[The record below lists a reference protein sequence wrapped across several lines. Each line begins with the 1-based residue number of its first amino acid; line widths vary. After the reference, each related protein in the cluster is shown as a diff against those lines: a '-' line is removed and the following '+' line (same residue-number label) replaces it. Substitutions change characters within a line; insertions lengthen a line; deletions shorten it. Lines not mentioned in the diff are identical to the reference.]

1 MEASLVAERIGKLRS
16 LMQSKG
22 VDAVIIP
29 QTDPHQSEYLAD
41 HWQVRRWYSGFTGSA
56 GTLVVTGDK
65 AYLWVDSRYFIQ
77 GANQTAGTEIELMKM
92 AMPGTP
98 GIYEYLAGALK
109 PGMTV
114 GVDGMLFS
122 VSEYNKMCDE
132 LKGAGLKVDTGF
144 DPVEGVWNDRP
155 ELPDAPVI
163 IHDERYA
170 GCSAGDKLEELRRFM
185 AEHKADAMLVSALDE
200 IAWMLNI
207 RSRDVRCNPVVTA
220 YVLVTKNGGVLFVN
234 EAKVTDQVKGYLD
247 ALNISVQPYR
257 KLQEYLKGSG
267 HPVVAIDKGTTS
279 ARVIEI
285 LGERA
290 LVVTSPIPV
299 AKARKNAIQVA
310 GIREAMR
317 RDGVA
322 LVYAFK
328 EIERA
333 VKAGE
338 VITEVGI
345 SEILK
350 EYRSRQE
357 LFFDESFDTIA
368 GYGPHGAIVHY
379 SATPETDIPVE
390 SDNLLLIDSGA
401 QYLDGTTDI
410 TRTII
415 IGEPTSEQKKHF
427 TLVLKGNIDLAMA
440 IFPAGT
446 RGTQLDV
453 LAHLPL
459 WMHGLNYLH
468 GTGHGVG
475 HFLNVHE
482 GPHSIRTNEMPTPLE
497 AGMLVTDEPG
507 LYLEGRYGIRCE
519 NTLVVLP
526 AMSTEAGDFLRF
538 ESVTLFPFDRKLVDT
553 EVLDDKELKWLNDYH
568 KRVYDS
574 LAPYLDKESVKW
586 LAAAT
591 APINKG

>member
-1 MEASLVAERIGKLRS
+1 METSLVAERIGKLRS
-16 LMQSKG
+16 LMISKG

-56 GTLVVTGDK
+56 GTLVVTKDK
-65 AYLWVDSRYFIQ
+65 ALLWIDSRYFIQ

-98 GIYEYLAGALK
+98 GIYEYLVGALK
-109 PGMTV
+109 PGATV

-122 VSEYNKMCDE
+122 VGEYNKMSEE
-132 LKGAGLKVDTGF
+132 LHEGGLKIDTGF
-144 DPVEGVWNDRP
+144 DPVDGVWNDRP
-155 ELPDAPVI
+155 ELPDSPII
-163 IHDERYA
+163 IHDVEYA
-170 GCSAGDKLEELRRFM
+170 GRSAQEKLDDLRHFM
-185 AEHKADAMLVSALDE
+185 ESHKADAMLVSALDE
-200 IAWMLNI
+200 IAWLLNI
-207 RSRDVRCNPVVTA
+207 RSRDVKCNPVVTA
-220 YVLVTKNGGVLFVN
+220 YVLVTKDGGVLFVN
-234 EAKVTDQVKGYLD
+234 PAKVTDEVKQYLD
-247 ALNISVQPYR
+247 ALNIKVQPYE

-267 HPVVAIDKGTTS
+267 QPVVAIDKATTS

-285 LGERA
+285 LGDRA
-290 LVVTSPIPV
+290 HVVASPIPV
-299 AKARKNAIQVA
+299 AKAKKNATQVA
-310 GIREAMR
+310 GIRQAMV

-322 LVYAFK
+322 LVYAFMD
-328 EIERA
+328 IENA

-338 VITEVGI
+338 PVTEMSI

-350 EYRSRQE
+350 FHRSKRD

-379 SATPETDIPVE
+379 SATPETDIPLG

-415 IGEPTSEQKKHF
+415 VGNPTVEQKRHF
-427 TLVLKGNIDLAMA
+427 TLVLKGNIDLARA
-440 IFPAGT
+440 IFPVGT

-459 WMHGLNYLH
+459 WNNGLNYLH

-482 GPHSIRTNEMPTPLE
+482 GPHSIRTNEIPTPLE

-526 AMSTEAGDFLRF
+526 AMSTECGDFLKF
-538 ESVTLFPFDRKLVDT
+538 ESVTLFPFDRKLVDA
-553 EVLDDKELKWLNDYH
+553 ELLDDEELRYLNEYH
-568 KRVYDS
+568 HRVYDS
-574 LAPYLDKESVKW
+574 LAPYLNYEGREW
-586 LAAAT
+586 LAKAT
-591 APINKG
+591 AQIYKK